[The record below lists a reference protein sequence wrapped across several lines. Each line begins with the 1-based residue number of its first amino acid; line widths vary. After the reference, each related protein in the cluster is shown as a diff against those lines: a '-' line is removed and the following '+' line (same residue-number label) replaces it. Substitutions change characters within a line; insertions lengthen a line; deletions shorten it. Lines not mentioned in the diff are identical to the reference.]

1 MTSRLL
7 WLAAALLTISA
18 STNTL
23 NAQSPTPSPEE
34 APADTSQISAT
45 QDPETELIG
54 PVYDSVSTHPVLI
67 GGPSGLLA
75 GIDYSEVA
83 RRAQIE
89 GKVHLEFVVDKNGD
103 VRNAIVL
110 QGIGGVLDEEALR
123 AIQTAKFEP
132 GRLDGQVVN
141 TRQKIVLSFN
151 LH

>member
-1 MTSRLL
+1 MTLRML

-23 NAQSPTPSPEE
+23 NAQSPTPSPQE
-34 APADTSQISAT
+34 APADTSQISTT

-54 PVYDSVSTHPVLI
+54 PVHDSVSTYPVLI

-89 GKVHLEFVVDKNGD
+89 GKVHLEFVVDQERRCTQ
-103 VRNAIVL
+103 RNSST
-110 QGIGGVLDEEALR
+110 GYWRCLR
-123 AIQTAKFEP
+123 
-132 GRLDGQVVN
+132 
-141 TRQKIVLSFN
+141 
-151 LH
+151 